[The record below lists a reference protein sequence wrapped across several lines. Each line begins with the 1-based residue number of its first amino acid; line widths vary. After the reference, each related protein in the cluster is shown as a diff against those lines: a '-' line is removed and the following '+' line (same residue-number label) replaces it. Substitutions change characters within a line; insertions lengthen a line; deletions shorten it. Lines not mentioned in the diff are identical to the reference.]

1 VSYTA
6 YGPFNNGSAPGISSA
21 FLNALEA
28 YLTTINNA
36 ATDANISSDGSG
48 DLTIAKMLLA
58 TGSVNRIAKAGPLSV
73 TTTLTFFNHNLGAVP
88 DFVIPVI
95 SAGSTTAHN
104 CYVDFGTMTS
114 TQVKLQA
121 DGSLTVYILSIKF

>member
-1 VSYTA
+1 MPYTQ
-6 YGPFNNGSAPGISSA
+6 YGPFVNGSAPGISSS
-21 FLNALEA
+21 FLNQLESF
-28 YLTTINNA
+28 LVTINNA

-48 DLTIAKMLLA
+48 NMTIAKLLLA

-73 TTTLTFFNHNLGAVP
+73 TTTLTFFNHNLGVVP

-95 SAGSTTAHN
+95 SAGSTSAHN
-104 CYVDFGTMTS
+104 CYVDFGTMTT
-114 TQVKLQA
+114 TQVKLQG